1 MEHRTFLDALDAQKE
16 AQDFLLATVLEGQQ
30 QGTAL
35 LLCDG
40 QVAWTSAPETLLTQ
54 NLSALKKCTTSGVF
68 TLGDTRVFAERFGAG
83 ARLVICGGGH
93 VAAAAVRLAK
103 LLDLPVTGLED
114 RPEYAD
120 ALRET
125 GADRVLC
132 APFETS
138 LAQIPGS
145 TETYFCVLT
154 RAHAYDI
161 TCLKQILQ
169 KPAAYV
175 GMMGSRGR
183 SELVRRQLA
192 EAGLDPARVARLH
205 APIGLAIGAKTA
217 QEIALSIL
225 AQIVEIKSHR
235 QLTEGFTPEIRAAW
249 AQCRQEQTDAVLA
262 TIVSRHG
269 SMPREV
275 GTKMLILPDG
285 STAGSVGGGIM
296 EYRARQL
303 AEKMLAGT
311 EAASR
316 RQVSLCEAVYEGET
330 TVEGL
335 RAVRISKQEEAE
347 AVWAQN
353 AVPVLIDPKG
363 ESIRTLKPDVVV
375 DAILAKKKL
384 GTTREMAPLT
394 IALGPGFTAGQDVDV
409 VVETKRG
416 HKLGRIIREGAA
428 TPNTGVPGVIGGYA
442 AERVLHSSAQG
453 IFRDLHAI
461 GDFVEAGEAI
471 AKVET
476 PEGEEVLVKT
486 QIAGILRGL
495 LRDGYP
501 VVPGFK
507 VADVDPRKTELENCF
522 LISDK
527 ARCIAGSVLELV
539 VAQLWK

>member
-1 MEHRTFLDALDAQKE
+1 MEHRTFLDALDAQKD

-183 SELVRRQLA
+183 SELVRRQ
-192 EAGLDPARVARLH
+192 
-205 APIGLAIGAKTA
+205 
-217 QEIALSIL
+217 
-225 AQIVEIKSHR
+225 
-235 QLTEGFTPEIRAAW
+235 AW
-249 AQCRQEQTDAVLA
+249 T
-262 TIVSRHG
+262 RHG
-269 SMPREV
+269 
-275 GTKMLILPDG
+275 
-285 STAGSVGGGIM
+285 
-296 EYRARQL
+296 
-303 AEKMLAGT
+303 
-311 EAASR
+311 
-316 RQVSLCEAVYEGET
+316 
-330 TVEGL
+330 
-335 RAVRISKQEEAE
+335 
-347 AVWAQN
+347 
-353 AVPVLIDPKG
+353 
-363 ESIRTLKPDVVV
+363 
-375 DAILAKKKL
+375 
-384 GTTREMAPLT
+384 
-394 IALGPGFTAGQDVDV
+394 
-409 VVETKRG
+409 
-416 HKLGRIIREGAA
+416 
-428 TPNTGVPGVIGGYA
+428 
-442 AERVLHSSAQG
+442 
-453 IFRDLHAI
+453 
-461 GDFVEAGEAI
+461 
-471 AKVET
+471 
-476 PEGEEVLVKT
+476 
-486 QIAGILRGL
+486 
-495 LRDGYP
+495 
-501 VVPGFK
+501 
-507 VADVDPRKTELENCF
+507 
-522 LISDK
+522 
-527 ARCIAGSVLELV
+527 
-539 VAQLWK
+539 

>member
-1 MEHRTFLDALDAQKE
+1 MEHRTFLDALDAQKD

-217 QEIALSIL
+217 QKIIL
-225 AQIVEIKSHR
+225 ELKDKLDLAVR
-235 QLTEGFTPEIRAAW
+235 GRTGFRNS
-249 AQCRQEQTDAVLA
+249 
-262 TIVSRHG
+262 VSR
-269 SMPREV
+269 R
-275 GTKMLILPDG
+275 K
-285 STAGSVGGGIM
+285 
-296 EYRARQL
+296 
-303 AEKMLAGT
+303 
-311 EAASR
+311 ASCP
-316 RQVSLCEAVYEGET
+316 SC
-330 TVEGL
+330 
-335 RAVRISKQEEAE
+335 
-347 AVWAQN
+347 
-353 AVPVLIDPKG
+353 
-363 ESIRTLKPDVVV
+363 
-375 DAILAKKKL
+375 
-384 GTTREMAPLT
+384 
-394 IALGPGFTAGQDVDV
+394 
-409 VVETKRG
+409 
-416 HKLGRIIREGAA
+416 
-428 TPNTGVPGVIGGYA
+428 
-442 AERVLHSSAQG
+442 
-453 IFRDLHAI
+453 
-461 GDFVEAGEAI
+461 
-471 AKVET
+471 
-476 PEGEEVLVKT
+476 
-486 QIAGILRGL
+486 
-495 LRDGYP
+495 
-501 VVPGFK
+501 
-507 VADVDPRKTELENCF
+507 
-522 LISDK
+522 
-527 ARCIAGSVLELV
+527 
-539 VAQLWK
+539 

>member
-1 MEHRTFLDALDAQKE
+1 MKHRTFLDALDAQKD

-93 VAAAAVRLAK
+93 VAAAAARLAK

-183 SELVRRQLA
+183 SELVR
-192 EAGLDPARVARLH
+192 
-205 APIGLAIGAKTA
+205 
-217 QEIALSIL
+217 S
-225 AQIVEIKSHR
+225 
-235 QLTEGFTPEIRAAW
+235 
-249 AQCRQEQTDAVLA
+249 
-262 TIVSRHG
+262 
-269 SMPREV
+269 
-275 GTKMLILPDG
+275 
-285 STAGSVGGGIM
+285 
-296 EYRARQL
+296 QL

-311 EAASR
+311 EAPQQLASFTTGLEDDEKALAACGGSMELFL
-316 RQVSLCEAVYEGET
+316 QVLAGGTEA
-330 TVEGL
+330 
-335 RAVRISKQEEAE
+335 K
-347 AVWAQN
+347 
-353 AVPVLIDPKG
+353 
-363 ESIRTLKPDVVV
+363 
-375 DAILAKKKL
+375 
-384 GTTREMAPLT
+384 
-394 IALGPGFTAGQDVDV
+394 
-409 VVETKRG
+409 
-416 HKLGRIIREGAA
+416 
-428 TPNTGVPGVIGGYA
+428 
-442 AERVLHSSAQG
+442 
-453 IFRDLHAI
+453 
-461 GDFVEAGEAI
+461 
-471 AKVET
+471 
-476 PEGEEVLVKT
+476 
-486 QIAGILRGL
+486 
-495 LRDGYP
+495 
-501 VVPGFK
+501 
-507 VADVDPRKTELENCF
+507 
-522 LISDK
+522 
-527 ARCIAGSVLELV
+527 
-539 VAQLWK
+539 

>member
-1 MEHRTFLDALDAQKE
+1 MEHRTFLDALDAQKD

-183 SELVRRQLA
+183 SALVRRQLLEKGLEEKRV
-192 EAGLDPARVARLH
+192 EALY
-205 APIGLAIGAKTA
+205 APIGLSIGSQTA
-217 QEIALSIL
+217 EEIALSIL
-225 AQIVEIKSHR
+225 AQVVSIKNVRS
-235 QLTEGFTPEIRAAW
+235 QTEGFSSAILDAM
-249 AQCRQEQTDAVLA
+249 AQADHTGQRAVLA
-262 TIVSRHG
+262 VITARHG
-269 SMPREV
+269 STPREA
-275 GTKMLILPDG
+275 GAKMLVLADG
-285 STAGSVGGGIM
+285 TVVGSVGGGIM
-296 EYRARQL
+296 EHRTIL
-303 AEKMLAGT
+303 AAQEMLAGNT
-311 EAASR
+311 PAQQLMHFSADGKDEDAAAAACGGSMEIW
-316 RQVSLCEAVYEGET
+316 L
-330 TVEGL
+330 
-335 RAVRISKQEEAE
+335 
-347 AVWAQN
+347 
-353 AVPVLIDPKG
+353 
-363 ESIRTLKPDVVV
+363 
-375 DAILAKKKL
+375 AIL
-384 GTTREMAPLT
+384 
-394 IALGPGFTAGQDVDV
+394 Q
-409 VVETKRG
+409 
-416 HKLGRIIREGAA
+416 
-428 TPNTGVPGVIGGYA
+428 
-442 AERVLHSSAQG
+442 
-453 IFRDLHAI
+453 
-461 GDFVEAGEAI
+461 AGE
-471 AKVET
+471 
-476 PEGEEVLVKT
+476 
-486 QIAGILRGL
+486 
-495 LRDGYP
+495 
-501 VVPGFK
+501 
-507 VADVDPRKTELENCF
+507 EL
-522 LISDK
+522 K
-527 ARCIAGSVLELV
+527 
-539 VAQLWK
+539 

>member
-1 MEHRTFLDALDAQKE
+1 MEHRTFLDALDAQKD

-183 SELVRRQLA
+183 SALVRRQLLEKGLEEKRV
-192 EAGLDPARVARLH
+192 EALY
-205 APIGLAIGAKTA
+205 APIGLSIGSQTA
-217 QEIALSIL
+217 EEIALSIL
-225 AQIVEIKSHR
+225 AQVVSIKNARS
-235 QLTEGFTPEIRAAW
+235 QTEGFSSAILDAM
-249 AQCRQEQTDAVLA
+249 AQADHTGQRAVLA
-262 TIVSRHG
+262 VITARHG
-269 SMPREV
+269 STPREA
-275 GTKMLILPDG
+275 GAKMLVLADG
-285 STAGSVGGGIM
+285 TVIGSVGGGIM
-296 EYRARQL
+296 EHRTIL
-303 AEKMLAGT
+303 AAQEMLAGNASAQQLMHFSADGKD
-311 EAASR
+311 EDAAAAACGGSMEIW
-316 RQVSLCEAVYEGET
+316 L
-330 TVEGL
+330 
-335 RAVRISKQEEAE
+335 
-347 AVWAQN
+347 
-353 AVPVLIDPKG
+353 
-363 ESIRTLKPDVVV
+363 
-375 DAILAKKKL
+375 AIL
-384 GTTREMAPLT
+384 
-394 IALGPGFTAGQDVDV
+394 Q
-409 VVETKRG
+409 
-416 HKLGRIIREGAA
+416 
-428 TPNTGVPGVIGGYA
+428 
-442 AERVLHSSAQG
+442 
-453 IFRDLHAI
+453 
-461 GDFVEAGEAI
+461 AGE
-471 AKVET
+471 
-476 PEGEEVLVKT
+476 
-486 QIAGILRGL
+486 
-495 LRDGYP
+495 
-501 VVPGFK
+501 
-507 VADVDPRKTELENCF
+507 EL
-522 LISDK
+522 K
-527 ARCIAGSVLELV
+527 
-539 VAQLWK
+539 

>member
-1 MEHRTFLDALDAQKE
+1 MEHRTFLDALDAQKD

-192 EAGLDPARVARLH
+192 EAGLDPARIARLH

-249 AQCRQEQTDAVLA
+249 AQCRAGDAPRPRDHRFPPRLHA
-262 TIVSRHG
+262 PRGGHQDAHSPGWQYGGQRGRRHYG
-269 SMPREV
+269 IPC
-275 GTKMLILPDG
+275 PA
-285 STAGSVGGGIM
+285 AG
-296 EYRARQL
+296 R
-303 AEKMLAGT
+303 KNAG
-311 EAASR
+311 R
-316 RQVSLCEAVYEGET
+316 YG
-330 TVEGL
+330 
-335 RAVRISKQEEAE
+335 
-347 AVWAQN
+347 
-353 AVPVLIDPKG
+353 
-363 ESIRTLKPDVVV
+363 
-375 DAILAKKKL
+375 
-384 GTTREMAPLT
+384 
-394 IALGPGFTAGQDVDV
+394 
-409 VVETKRG
+409 
-416 HKLGRIIREGAA
+416 
-428 TPNTGVPGVIGGYA
+428 
-442 AERVLHSSAQG
+442 SSA
-453 IFRDLHAI
+453 A
-461 GDFVEAGEAI
+461 AG
-471 AKVET
+471 
-476 PEGEEVLVKT
+476 
-486 QIAGILRGL
+486 
-495 LRDGYP
+495 
-501 VVPGFK
+501 VVYHGTG
-507 VADVDPRKTELENCF
+507 R
-522 LISDK
+522 
-527 ARCIAGSVLELV
+527 R
-539 VAQLWK
+539 